1 MNKIKK
7 KNNKQI
13 MNKKK
18 MKKVN
23 NLLIKR
29 VRTRKTI
36 KE

>member
-29 VRTRKTI
+29 VRIRKII
-36 KE
+36 K

>member
-29 VRTRKTI
+29 VKTRKII
-36 KE
+36 K